1 MIFFFSGT
9 GNSRFVANRL
19 ADRLCEQAS
28 FIPETDP
35 EKCSFS
41 GSTLGFVFPVYSWG
55 IPPLIEEFIARLSE
69 EFCKDVQKSGT
80 YVWMAC
86 TCGDEAAF
94 TPEMLSKALSARNIP
109 LKGIWSVIMPNN
121 YVLLP
126 GFNVDN
132 KEVEKSK
139 LEAAPARIDAIA
151 EAIARKETCI
161 DIVRGKHASFKSK
174 MVYPLFKRWGIFPR
188 RWRWTPECI
197 GCEQCA
203 VTCPMGNIRMQNGHP
218 LWGDRCVSCLML
230 PHLPYP
236 RSGLRK
242 CHTHQRTVYLPLE
255 EMISSHCGNASW
267 RNCTGT
273 RFRQSASR
281 RQCRRATKW
290 QPRSK

>member
-94 TPEMLSKALSARNIP
+94 TPEMLSKALSARNIQ

-218 LWGDRCVSCLML
+218 LWGDRCVSCLACYHIC
-230 PHLPYP
+230 P
-236 RSGLRK
+236 
-242 CHTHQRTVYLPLE
+242 THGVAY
-255 EMISSHCGNASW
+255 GNA
-267 RNCTGT
+267 T
-273 RFRQSASR
+273 RIKGQYI
-281 RQCRRATKW
+281 CPLK
-290 QPRSK
+290 K